1 MGNDSQS
8 AGIQTLASLLT
19 EADRIEFWR
28 QYERWIFNASDA
40 DMAQLESALKSFE
53 TTEVQGLVL
62 RINAALKDEAGPDLI
77 CLGGANL
84 AQSLHAADLID
95 AYRLMLTPSTMGG
108 GKRLFADGPGRDF
121 ELVETLTTDVGSLI
135 LTYSR
140 KR

>member
-28 QYERWIFNASDA
+28 QYKRWIFNASDA

-62 RINAALKDEAGPDLI
+62 RINAALKDEAQRRRYPESLMAQ
-77 CLGGANL
+77 LTEANWPGASAN
-84 AQSLHAADLID
+84 
-95 AYRLMLTPSTMGG
+95 G
-108 GKRLFADGPGRDF
+108 
-121 ELVETLTTDVGSLI
+121 
-135 LTYSR
+135 
-140 KR
+140 

>member
-40 DMAQLESALKSFE
+40 DIAQLESALKSFE

-62 RINAALKDEAGPDLI
+62 RINAALKDEAQRRRYPESLMAQ
-77 CLGGANL
+77 LTEANWPGASAN
-84 AQSLHAADLID
+84 
-95 AYRLMLTPSTMGG
+95 G
-108 GKRLFADGPGRDF
+108 
-121 ELVETLTTDVGSLI
+121 
-135 LTYSR
+135 
-140 KR
+140 

>member
-62 RINAALKDEAGPDLI
+62 RINAALKDEAQRRRYPESLMAQ
-77 CLGGANL
+77 LTEANWPGASAN
-84 AQSLHAADLID
+84 
-95 AYRLMLTPSTMGG
+95 G
-108 GKRLFADGPGRDF
+108 
-121 ELVETLTTDVGSLI
+121 
-135 LTYSR
+135 
-140 KR
+140 

>member
-1 MGNDSQS
+1 MVSK
-8 AGIQTLASLLT
+8 TLTGDPGWNAQRLT
-19 EADRIEFWR
+19 
-28 QYERWIFNASDA
+28 
-40 DMAQLESALKSFE
+40 
-53 TTEVQGLVL
+53 GLDE
-62 RINAALKDEAGPDLI
+62 IAALKDEAGPDLI

-95 AYRLMLTPSTMGG
+95 AYRLMLTPTTMGG

-135 LTYSR
+135 LMYSR

>member
-1 MGNDSQS
+1 MGNDSES

-62 RINAALKDEAGPDLI
+62 RINAALKDEAQRRRYPESLMAQ
-77 CLGGANL
+77 LTEANWPGASAN
-84 AQSLHAADLID
+84 
-95 AYRLMLTPSTMGG
+95 G
-108 GKRLFADGPGRDF
+108 
-121 ELVETLTTDVGSLI
+121 
-135 LTYSR
+135 
-140 KR
+140 